1 VRYFKIIKGSEIM
14 FEIFSIVPTSLIVF
28 WAFFVFL
35 CVAPMILAIITDKK
49 DKERMKNMKS
59 VGGRKE

>member
-1 VRYFKIIKGSEIM
+1 M

-28 WAFFVFL
+28 WVFFLFL

-49 DKERMKNMKS
+49 DKERKKNMKS